1 MKQQEKC
8 TNKLPE
14 EVLVELLQDRN
25 WTITFAESCTG
36 GLLSG
41 RLVNVSGASSVLKMS
56 LVTYAEEAKQ
66 KLLGVKAETL
76 AEYGVVS
83 AQTASEMAQGALQYA
98 EADVAVSVTGI
109 AGPGGGSA
117 EKPVG
122 LVYMAC
128 NVKENITVERHVFSG
143 DRKAVRESS
152 VNAALELAK
161 RCIQEI

>member
-1 MKQQEKC
+1 MEQEKD
-8 TNKLPE
+8 TKRLPE
-14 EVLVELLQDRN
+14 EEVVALLLERG

-41 RLVNVSGASSVLKMS
+41 RLVNVSGASSVLKIS

-76 AEYGVVS
+76 KEYGVVS

-128 NVKENITVERHVFSG
+128 NVKGNITVERHVFSG

-152 VNAALELAK
+152 VQAALELAK

>member
-1 MKQQEKC
+1 MEQEKD
-8 TNKLPE
+8 TKRLPE
-14 EVLVELLQDRN
+14 EEVVALLLERG

-76 AEYGVVS
+76 AVHGVVS

-128 NVKENITVERHVFSG
+128 NVKGKIIVERHVFSG

-152 VNAALELAK
+152 VQAALELSK
-161 RCIQEI
+161 RCIKEI